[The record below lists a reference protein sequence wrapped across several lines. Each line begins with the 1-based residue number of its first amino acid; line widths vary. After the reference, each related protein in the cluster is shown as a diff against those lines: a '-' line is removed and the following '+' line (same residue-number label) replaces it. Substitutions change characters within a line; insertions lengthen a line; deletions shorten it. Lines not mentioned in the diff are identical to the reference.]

1 MRWMRLPRSYF
12 GQIALLIGAVVLITQ
27 LLFFWAATLYV
38 LKPTS
43 RQIVELVAR
52 QVEFAFHD
60 LALDI
65 NHLTT
70 IEALQSRLEQD
81 RYMAAFSV
89 TDAQQLGLA
98 QATPYP
104 SLSQQMSAHLNG
116 RAEVR
121 LTTDNGYQIWIRPPQ
136 APQIWLRVPLTDFDQ
151 ATITPLTVYLASMI
165 GLSLFGGWAVA
176 RRYSLPLQHLQEAA
190 LMVSRGHIPAPLPL
204 AGTIEIRE
212 VTNAFNRMSNS
223 MAKQESDRQLL
234 LAGVS
239 HDLRTPLTR
248 IRLATEML
256 DEREALL
263 KEGIEMDIDDMN
275 AIIDQFI
282 AFIRGHQ
289 NEPHQWLQL
298 NDLLNEIAQQEAVRG
313 VTINLVLADLP
324 KLPLPPVA
332 LKRVLGNL
340 VENGLRYGHGWLLLS
355 SGCDE
360 QGIWLM
366 VEDDGPGI
374 APEQIAPLFEPFQ
387 QGDQARG
394 GAGSGLGLAIVRRI
408 LDGLGGRI
416 ELANRAEGGLQARVW
431 LPRAMTR
438 SLTG

>member
-38 LKPTS
+38 LNPTS

-81 RYMAAFSV
+81 RYMEAFSV
-89 TDAQQLGLA
+89 ADAQQLGLE
-98 QATPYP
+98 QATHYP
-104 SLSQQMSAHLNG
+104 SLSRQMSDHLNG

-176 RRYSLPLQHLQEAA
+176 RRYSLPLQRLQEAA
-190 LMVSRGHIPAPLPL
+190 LMVSRGHIPAPLQL

-313 VTINLVLADLP
+313 ITINVALADLP

-340 VENGLRYGHGWLLLS
+340 VENGLRYGYGWLQLS

-416 ELANRAEGGLQARVW
+416 ELANRPEGGLQARVW
-431 LPRAMTR
+431 LPRAMAR
-438 SLTG
+438 

>member
-38 LKPTS
+38 LNPTS

-52 QVEFAFHD
+52 QVEFAVHD

-81 RYMAAFSV
+81 RYMEAFSV
-89 TDAQQLGLA
+89 ADAQQLGLE
-98 QATPYP
+98 QATHYP
-104 SLSQQMSAHLNG
+104 SLSRQMSDHLNG

-176 RRYSLPLQHLQEAA
+176 RRYSLPLQRLQEAA
-190 LMVSRGHIPAPLPL
+190 LMVSRGHIPAPLQL

-313 VTINLVLADLP
+313 ITINVALADLP

-340 VENGLRYGHGWLLLS
+340 VENGLRYGYGWLQLS

-416 ELANRAEGGLQARVW
+416 ELANRPEGGLQARVW
-431 LPRAMTR
+431 LPRAMAR
-438 SLTG
+438 